1 MRFQGLFH
9 SSVRGAFHL
18 SLTVLVRYRSLAV
31 FSLSGWS
38 PIIRPGFLVSRVTQ
52 VPASRLPPISPTGL
66 SPSTA
71 GRSRPS
77 GYRQQPRQRRSYN
90 PGQAGLGSSAFA
102 RRYWRNHSYFLFLRV
117 MRCFSSPGRPAA
129 YAACRALRAA
139 GSPIRT
145 SPDQGACAAPRSFS
159 QLVASFFACKSQ
171 GIPRM
176 PSFTFLFPSAGSAP
190 RGPLSQG
197 KGAAAPPGARSLLF
211 KLLPSCQ

>member
-1 MRFQGLFH
+1 MIGLSLLPEGHPKAFQRLPVRPSRGRYPPFSLPSGRSLGFASAAAD
-9 SSVRGAFHL
+9 SSPCSDSLSLRIPASAFHL

-90 PGQAGLGSSAFA
+90 PGQGPKTPPVWAPPRSLAATGGIILIF
-102 RRYWRNHSYFLFLRV
+102 
-117 MRCFSSPGRPAA
+117 FSSG
-129 YAACRALRAA
+129 
-139 GSPIRT
+139 
-145 SPDQGACAAPRSFS
+145 
-159 QLVASFFACKSQ
+159 
-171 GIPRM
+171 
-176 PSFTFLFPSAGSAP
+176 
-190 RGPLSQG
+190 
-197 KGAAAPPGARSLLF
+197 
-211 KLLPSCQ
+211 